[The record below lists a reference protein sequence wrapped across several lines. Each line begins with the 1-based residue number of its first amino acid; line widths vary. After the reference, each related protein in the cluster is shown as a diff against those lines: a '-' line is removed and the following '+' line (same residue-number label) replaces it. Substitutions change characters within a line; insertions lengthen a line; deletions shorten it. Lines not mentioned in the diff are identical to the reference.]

1 MTEADNRTVGN
12 YVLGAL
18 LGRGGM
24 SEVYAA
30 EHRFLGDP
38 VAIKLIRSELALD
51 DSAIRAFLAE
61 AERTREIAHPNVI
74 RVLDFGRDETSQRCY
89 LVMERIDGGNLAARF
104 REGRIAEPELRA
116 LGAEIADGMQAA
128 HARGTVHRDLKPGNV
143 MLRGS
148 HPTIVDFGI
157 AKSLGNTSAVVTS
170 RRIGTLAY
178 MAPEQITGGL
188 ISPAVDIWALG
199 VVLFEAATGQL
210 PFSDFADGRCPQLL
224 DAAPR
229 VSSVVP
235 ISAAFD
241 AVIARCLERE
251 PGRRHGSMAEL
262 AAALRGA
269 AVEERITEDVE
280 LAIIA
285 AGPKGS
291 ATAARASATRIAWI
305 LAIAAAIGTGV
316 LAANLMTCG
325 GEPTGRAPSARVS
338 DPGPPPSP
346 VTPPSPRAPDPGPP
360 PNAPPAAAPDPPL
373 APAAPETP
381 PPNEPVAVEI
391 ALTSMPAGAAIE
403 IDGAS
408 RGVTPA
414 RLRVRVPTTIVV
426 RRSGYRTARVIAKR
440 PGPIEIRLHRRSTPT
455 RPGETLD

>member
-1 MTEADNRTVGN
+1 MTDADNRTVGN

-18 LGRGGM
+18 IGRGGM

-30 EHRFLGDP
+30 EHRFLGDA
-38 VAIKLIRSELALD
+38 VAIKLIREELALD
-51 DSAIRAFLAE
+51 DAAVRSFLAE
-61 AERTREIAHPNVI
+61 AERTREITHPNVI
-74 RVLDFGRDETSQRCY
+74 RVIDFGRDEVSRRCY
-89 LVMERIDGGNLAARF
+89 LVMERIDGGNLAARL

-210 PFSDFADGRCPQLL
+210 PFTDFAEGRCPQLL
-224 DAAPR
+224 EAAPR
-229 VSSVVP
+229 ASSLAP
-235 ISAAFD
+235 ISAALD

-251 PGRRHGSMAEL
+251 PGRRYATMTAL

-269 AVEERITEDVE
+269 EDDEERITEDAG
-280 LAIIA
+280 LIA
-285 AGPKGS
+285 LPPAPKGS
-291 ATAARASATRIAWI
+291 AVAARAASTRLAWV
-305 LAIAAAIGTGV
+305 LAVAAALATGV
-316 LAANLMTCG
+316 IATVATTCG
-325 GEPTGRAPSARVS
+325 GDNEPATASVTS
-338 DPGPPPSP
+338 SHPPPAM
-346 VTPPSPRAPDPGPP
+346 PPAVAAEPARPAVPPLPAQPPPDPGPRTE
-360 PNAPPAAAPDPPL
+360 PADAAI
-373 APAAPETP
+373 
-381 PPNEPVAVEI
+381 EI
-391 ALTSMPAGAAIE
+391 SLTSTPSGAAIE
-403 IDGAS
+403 IAGAS

-414 RLRVRVPTTIVV
+414 RLSVGVRTKIVV
-426 RRSGYRTARVIAKR
+426 RRSGYRTATVVAERA
-440 PGPIEIRLHRRSTPT
+440 GPLTVRLQRRSTP
-455 RPGETLD
+455 RRSGETLD

>member
-1 MTEADNRTVGN
+1 MTEAENRTVGN
-12 YVLGAL
+12 YILGAL
-18 LGRGGM
+18 IGRGGM

-30 EHRFLGDP
+30 EHKFLGDP

-51 DSAIRAFLAE
+51 DTAIRAFLAE

-143 MLRGS
+143 MLRGT

-210 PFSDFADGRCPQLL
+210 PFFDFADGRCPQLL
-224 DAAPR
+224 ETAPR
-229 VSSVVP
+229 ASSVVP
-235 ISAAFD
+235 VSAALD

-251 PGRRHGSMAEL
+251 PARRHGSMADL

-269 AVEERITEDVE
+269 AVEERITEDVA
-280 LAIIA
+280 LANIA

-316 LAANLMTCG
+316 IAANLTTCSDA
-325 GEPTGRAPSARVS
+325 PTERAPSARTP
-338 DPGPPPSP
+338 DPELPPPAP
-346 VTPPSPRAPDPGPP
+346 VAS
-360 PNAPPAAAPDPPL
+360 PDPP
-373 APAAPETP
+373 P
-381 PPNEPVAVEI
+381 PPIAPPVASPDPPPPKEPVAVEI
-391 ALTSMPAGAAIE
+391 ALTSTPAGAAIE

-426 RRSGYRTARVIAKR
+426 RRAGYRTARIIAKR
-440 PGPIEIRLHRRSTPT
+440 PGPLEIRLHRRSTPA